1 MDPVLSIVYRGGAL
15 YRVDVPVGSRD
26 GRHPTTAVADRIELR
41 TLGSVGLRAA
51 DGSDLE
57 EIAHQPKRLA
67 LLVYLAIAEPRG
79 FHRRDS
85 LLALFWPELP
95 EKRARNALNKTLHFL
110 RAHLGA
116 HVVLSRGS
124 VDVGLDPE
132 AIWCDAVAF
141 EKALRDGRPS
151 EAVELFGGPFLEGFH
166 VSEAAEFDHWI
177 ERQRDHLELRFSGAL
192 QELAKRAAARGDR
205 AGAVEL
211 WRRLVDHD
219 PSNSR
224 SVTGLMEA
232 LEAVGE
238 RAAALQQ
245 AEQHATLLREE
256 FDAEPDVEVQAIA
269 NRLRQEPTLAPP
281 LSGEV
286 PENLP
291 LQPTPLVGREQE
303 LATLR
308 RMFEEPDARLIT
320 LTGPGGAGKTRLAIH
335 VARTMLQRYPEG
347 VFFVNL
353 GNLRD
358 AALVGVTIARTIG
371 IDVEAG
377 AEVEERLREG
387 LDRRRCLLVLDG
399 FETVLPAADR
409 ISDLLEETEDV
420 EILVTS
426 RAVLQLRGEQV
437 FPVPPLRVPD
447 QESQAGVAELME
459 YGAVEL
465 FVQRARA
472 ADPKFRLTEE
482 NRVAVAGICAGL
494 DGLPLA
500 IELAAAR
507 IRLLEPSMMLSRLS
521 QRFELLRGGPRD
533 LPERQQ
539 TLRRTFDWSYDLLSD
554 REGRLFRH
562 LCVFVGGCSLE
573 AVRRVCYAE
582 GDSESAVLDELG
594 ALVDNS
600 LLRQA
605 PTADGEARF
614 EMLDTIREYGRR
626 LLADGGELAD
636 LQRSHA
642 TYFLDLAGR
651 AEVGLAGAR
660 HAAWL
665 DRLEL
670 EFANVQAVLD
680 WALEWGEIELAVR
693 LGSALWWFMWLR
705 GHFTEMRWRLDQGLA
720 RRSLLPAY
728 LQANLLIARGAIASM
743 DGEHERAMAMYQE
756 ALDAERERLD
766 ERQVN
771 QLLRG
776 MAFALSGQGEY
787 AKAIELLEESLTLS
801 RRLENA
807 SEITAALRGLGKMAL
822 HLRDY
827 DRAEALYEEA
837 QDLGRRR
844 GDRNAVAWAL
854 HGLGEVARHRG
865 DYERAADLLEQGLRI
880 CRELESKPGIAYL
893 RLASAHVARY
903 QGNLPEARRRY
914 EEALRLLHE
923 LGNRRRVGICL
934 MGLAA
939 LDAREGNL
947 PRALVLIGAADPIS
961 EAGEIRLA
969 PIDQAEYDR
978 AVVEIRSLIAEC
990 EIERL
995 RRAGREMELEAVVE
1009 LALSHDHKPPA

>member
-1 MDPVLSIVYRGGAL
+1 MECPHES
-15 YRVDVPVGSRD
+15 P
-26 GRHPTTAVADRIELR
+26 GREFLTMTAPDRIELR
-41 TLGSVGLRAA
+41 TLGHIALRAP
-51 DGSDLE
+51 GSD
-57 EIAHQPKRLA
+57 ADDVAQQPKRFA
-67 LLVYLAIAEPRG
+67 ILVFLVVAEPRG

-110 RAHLGA
+110 RSRLGSD
-116 HVVLSRGS
+116 VILSRGGTE
-124 VDVGLDPE
+124 VGIEPG

-141 EKALRDGRPS
+141 EEALRDGNTLD
-151 EAVELFGGPFLEGFH
+151 ALELYGGPFLEGFH
-166 VSEAAEFDHWI
+166 VSETPEFDHWI
-177 ERQRDHLELRFSGAL
+177 ERQRDHLEISFAGAL
-192 QELAKRAAARGDR
+192 QELATRSMTRGDR
-205 AGAVEL
+205 EAAVDL

-219 PSNSR
+219 LSNSR
-224 SVTGLMEA
+224 AVLGLMEA
-232 LEAVGE
+232 LESVGE
-238 RAAALQQ
+238 RAAALQL
-245 AEQHATLLREE
+245 AEQHGAHLREE
-256 FDAEPDVEVQAIA
+256 FEAEPDVEVETFA
-269 NRLRQEPTLAPP
+269 NRLRQEPKLAAP
-281 LSGEV
+281 LYREV

-291 LQPTPLVGREQE
+291 WQPGPLVGREHE
-303 LATLR
+303 IAMLS
-308 RMFEEPDARLIT
+308 RMIEDPAARLIT
-320 LTGPGGAGKTRLAIH
+320 LTGPGGAGKTSLAIH
-335 VARTMLQRYPEG
+335 VARAMLARYPEG

-353 GNLRD
+353 GILRD
-358 AALVGVTIARTIG
+358 AGLVGVTIARTIG
-371 IDVEAG
+371 IEVEAG
-377 AEVEERLREG
+377 ANVGEKLRAG

-399 FETVLPAADR
+399 FEAVLPAAER
-409 ISDLLEETEDV
+409 ISDLLEETEEV

-426 RAVLQLRGEQV
+426 RAVLQLRGERI

-447 QESQAGVAELME
+447 PETQAGVADLLR
-459 YGAVEL
+459 YGAVDL

-472 ADPKFRLTEE
+472 ADPEFRLNDE
-482 NRVAVAGICAGL
+482 NRIAVAGICAGL

-507 IRLLEPSMMLSRLS
+507 VRLLEPSMILSRLG
-521 QRFELLRGGPRD
+521 QRFDLLRGGPRD

-554 REGRLFRH
+554 RERRLFRH
-562 LCVFVGGCSLE
+562 LCVFVGGCSLPAIRSVCYGEDEPE
-573 AVRRVCYAE
+573 AV
-582 GDSESAVLDELG
+582 VLDELE

-600 LLRQA
+600 LLRHVDSMDEN
-605 PTADGEARF
+605 PRF

-626 LLADGGELAD
+626 LLEDGDELAV
-636 LQRSHA
+636 LQRGHA
-642 TYFLDLAGR
+642 TYFLELAERAEQNLAGKGQ
-651 AEVGLAGAR
+651 AE
-660 HAAWL
+660 WL
-665 DRLEL
+665 DRLEP

-680 WALEWGEIELAVR
+680 WALEWEEIELAVR
-693 LGSALWWFMWLR
+693 LGSALWWFIWLR
-705 GHFTEMRWRLDQGLA
+705 GHFTEMRLRLDQALA

-728 LQANLLIARGAIASM
+728 LQANLMIARGAIASM
-743 DGEHERAMAMYQE
+743 DGEHERAMGMYQE
-756 ALDAERERLD
+756 ALDVERERLD
-766 ERQVN
+766 ERQVT
-771 QLLRG
+771 QVLRG

-801 RRLENA
+801 RRLESA

-865 DYERAADLLEQGLRI
+865 DYDRAADLLEQGIRI

-903 QGNLPEARRRY
+903 QGDLPEARRRY

-923 LGNRRRVGICL
+923 LGNRRRLGICL

-978 AVVEIRSLIAEC
+978 AVVEIRSLVAEC

-995 RRAGREMELEAVVE
+995 RQAGREMELGSVVD
-1009 LALSHDHKPPA
+1009 LALSHDHDPPG